1 MKVVVLGADGFLGSN
16 LVSELLR
23 MRADITA
30 FCYPS
35 DRLNVLRDR
44 GVEVIQGDFM
54 RLETLDIPFEGVDWL
69 VHLASTTTPKESVL
83 DPQKDAAN
91 LTASTLIFQRAVDAD
106 VKKILFSSSGGTIY
120 GDAGNRPV
128 TEAEKAR
135 PVIPYTR
142 TKLAIEKELADLTDR
157 TKTVPIV
164 LRFGNPYGPNQY
176 PEKGT
181 GVVTAWLRAVRDLK
195 PIVVYGSGDRA
206 RDFFYVSDAVS
217 AMHQSLQSERAR
229 GIYNIGSGR
238 ATTLDEVIGTIE
250 EVTGRKPSV
259 VRSTE
264 RPSDAVR
271 VIALDSTKALSDF
284 GWRPVVSLAEGI
296 ALTWKWVEQGEEFSI
311 V

>member
-23 MRADITA
+23 MRVDITA

-35 DRLNVLRDR
+35 DRLKVLRDR

-83 DPQKDAAN
+83 DPHKDATN
-91 LTASTLIFQRAVDAD
+91 LTASTLIFQKAVDAG

-142 TKLAIEKELADLTDR
+142 TKLAIEKELADLTSR

-181 GVVTAWLRAVRDLK
+181 GVITAWLRALRDLK
-195 PIVVYGSGDRA
+195 PITVYGSGDRA

-259 VRSTE
+259 VRLTE

-296 ALTWKWVEQGEEFSI
+296 ALTWKWVERGEDFSI
-311 V
+311 A